1 MTMDHAVA
9 LLSQYGQDALMAK
22 IDLKAAF
29 RLIPVQA
36 ADWVHLGICWRGQFY
51 VDTCLPFGLRS
62 APALFN
68 HYAEALDWIMTN
80 NYGAQL
86 LHYLDDFL
94 LVGPPGK
101 DTCQEAMSRMLTV
114 CDQLGIPVASE
125 KLEGPTTT
133 LTFLGIVLDASA
145 QQLRLPPDKLEELT
159 GLTRS
164 WLSRHKATKRELLSL
179 IGKLSFAA
187 KVVPAGTLFLRRLI
201 DLSTT
206 VRKLHHH
213 ISLNAE
219 ARADIKWWDCFLPS
233 WNGVAMFL
241 DPEWTAA
248 DSLQLYTDAS
258 GSLGFGAYF
267 NGAWFQGD
275 WQPHQRLSLRSI
287 QWQELFAI
295 VAAASTWGHLW
306 AGLRIHFHCDNLPI
320 VQAWARQSAKHPD
333 LMRLLRTLFL
343 VAAQHSFTIRLSHLP
358 GRLNSIAD
366 ALSRNKVPLFFTLA
380 PQADPQPTPTPH
392 HLPET

>member
-1 MTMDHAVA
+1 M
-9 LLSQYGQDALMAK
+9 
-22 IDLKAAF
+22 
-29 RLIPVQA
+29 
-36 ADWVHLGICWRGQFY
+36 
-51 VDTCLPFGLRS
+51 
-62 APALFN
+62 
-68 HYAEALDWIMTN
+68 
-80 NYGAQL
+80 
-86 LHYLDDFL
+86 
-94 LVGPPGK
+94 
-101 DTCQEAMSRMLTV
+101 
-114 CDQLGIPVASE
+114 
-125 KLEGPTTT
+125 
-133 LTFLGIVLDASA
+133 
-145 QQLRLPPDKLEELT
+145 
-159 GLTRS
+159 
-164 WLSRHKATKRELLSL
+164 
-179 IGKLSFAA
+179 
-187 KVVPAGTLFLRRLI
+187 VPAGRLFLRRLI

-219 ARADIKWWDCFLPS
+219 ARADIRWWDSFLPS

-267 NGAWFQGD
+267 NGAWFRGD
-275 WQPHQRLSLRSI
+275 WQPHQRLPLCSI

-366 ALSRNKVPLFFTLA
+366 ALSRNNLPLFFTLA
-380 PQADPQPTPTPH
+380 PQADHQPTQPHITCPRPEPPSPAPTEQSHGPIYCNHLCHWDQALPGFLLRFQLIPVPGTHTICSPPQPDPELQDHSGLCGSAQSHSCTTPWGTRAPLPVTQRCDLPSGVSNASRSPSTSSPH
-392 HLPET
+392 DCR

>member
-1 MTMDHAVA
+1 M
-9 LLSQYGQDALMAK
+9 
-22 IDLKAAF
+22 
-29 RLIPVQA
+29 
-36 ADWVHLGICWRGQFY
+36 
-51 VDTCLPFGLRS
+51 
-62 APALFN
+62 
-68 HYAEALDWIMTN
+68 
-80 NYGAQL
+80 
-86 LHYLDDFL
+86 
-94 LVGPPGK
+94 
-101 DTCQEAMSRMLTV
+101 
-114 CDQLGIPVASE
+114 
-125 KLEGPTTT
+125 
-133 LTFLGIVLDASA
+133 
-145 QQLRLPPDKLEELT
+145 
-159 GLTRS
+159 
-164 WLSRHKATKRELLSL
+164 
-179 IGKLSFAA
+179 
-187 KVVPAGTLFLRRLI
+187 VPAGRLFLCRLI

-219 ARADIKWWDCFLPS
+219 ARADIRWWDSFLPS

-248 DSLQLYTDAS
+248 DSVQLYTDAS

-267 NGAWFQGD
+267 NGAWFRGD
-275 WQPHQRLSLRSI
+275 WQPHQRLPLRSI

-366 ALSRNKVPLFFTLA
+366 ALSRNNLPLFFTLA